1 MNFED
6 TVFARRSVRAFLPK
20 EVPADVLDH
29 VLRLAQAS
37 PSNCNVQPWRVW
49 ILSGAARDALS
60 AAMCAALDGGDWG
73 TPEDP
78 IDTFP
83 DDYRRLQIECGA
95 EMYAKM
101 GVERGD
107 QMGRFRAH
115 RRNYELFDAPHV
127 AIVAME
133 KHFGMGVALDVGT
146 WIQTFMLALTNAGLA
161 SCPQAA
167 LRHYPQILREHT
179 GIPDSMRILCGI
191 SFGYEDTTHS
201 ANAVR
206 QKREPLSGNITMLRD
221 VVAR

>member
-1 MNFED
+1 MSFDNLVKE
-6 TVFARRSVRAFLPK
+6 RRSVRGFLADKPVPESLIR
-20 EVPADVLDH
+20 EVLELSQNA
-29 VLRLAQAS
+29 

-49 ILSGAARDALS
+49 VLSGDARDRFS
-60 AAMCAALDGGDWG
+60 EAMCAELDNGNWG
-73 TPEDP
+73 NPEDP

-95 EMYAKM
+95 EMYGKM

-107 QMGRFRAH
+107 QLGRFKAH

-133 KHFGMGVALDVGT
+133 KHFGLGVALDVGT
-146 WIQTFMLALTNAGLA
+146 WLQTFMLALQDRGLG

-167 LRHYPQILREHT
+167 LRHYTDIVRAHT
-179 GIPDSMRILCGI
+179 GIPESMRILCGV
-191 SFGYEDTTHS
+191 SFGYEDPAVP

-206 QKREPLSGNITMLRD
+206 QKREPLATNVQFLK
-221 VVAR
+221 

>member
-1 MNFED
+1 MTLD
-6 TVFARRSVRAFLPK
+6 TLVRERRSVRGFLADKPVPQALME
-20 EVPADVLDH
+20 EVLQ
-29 VLRLAQAS
+29 LAQHA

-49 ILSGAARDALS
+49 VLSGDARDRFS
-60 AAMCAALDGGDWG
+60 QAMCEQLDGGDFG
-73 TPEDP
+73 NPEDP

-95 EMYAKM
+95 EMYGKM

-107 QMGRFRAH
+107 QMGRFQAH

-133 KHFGMGVALDVGT
+133 KHFGFGVALDVGT
-146 WIQTFMLALTNAGLA
+146 WLQTFMLALEARGLS

-167 LRHYPQILREHT
+167 LRHYPDIVRAHT
-179 GIPDSMRILCGI
+179 GIPESMRILCGV
-191 SFGYEDTTHS
+191 SFGYEDPAVP

-206 QKREPLSGNITMLRD
+206 QKREPLASNVQFIK
-221 VVAR
+221 